1 MSDKLR
7 HTIQWSLYI
16 LLIVVIVITFIC
28 LIINVIAPTF
38 FPDVNIGGFKDYIN
52 TLGIIISFLSAG
64 LGVYSILQANVS
76 GKQASEM
83 IKSIHELE
91 EQQERLLVTL
101 KTTDN
106 LRVIATNTQQGTW
119 MPDDVSK

>member
-76 GKQASEM
+76 GKQAGEI
-83 IKSIHELE
+83 IKSIHELK
-91 EQQERLLVTL
+91 EQQEMLLVTL